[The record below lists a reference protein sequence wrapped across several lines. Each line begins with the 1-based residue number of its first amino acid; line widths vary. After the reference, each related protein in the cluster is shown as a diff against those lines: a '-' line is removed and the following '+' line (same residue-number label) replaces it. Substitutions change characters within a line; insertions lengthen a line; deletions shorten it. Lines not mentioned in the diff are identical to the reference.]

1 MVSKLRPTPG
11 AEHPMV
17 KGRQWHAVNPAAP
30 EMRQELKRPHF
41 SFEIVY
47 LERRATM
54 LPRLLRIATV
64 CYPSSQSL
72 SGYCWPGLTGN
83 FVSTGTHLVAFQ
95 LT

>member
-54 LPRLLRIATV
+54 LP
-64 CYPSSQSL
+64 
-72 SGYCWPGLTGN
+72 
-83 FVSTGTHLVAFQ
+83 
-95 LT
+95 

>member
-30 EMRQELKRPHF
+30 EMRQELKRSHF

-54 LPRLLRIATV
+54 LP
-64 CYPSSQSL
+64 
-72 SGYCWPGLTGN
+72 
-83 FVSTGTHLVAFQ
+83 
-95 LT
+95 